1 MTIATVDLEMSK
13 LISTIS
19 RLKDRSICKWKN
31 EKKKKKSK
39 VTDYTDFDSRQLV
52 GGKLYRHKVDL
63 VLLIITE
70 VFISNY

>member
-1 MTIATVDLEMSK
+1 ME
-13 LISTIS
+13 
-19 RLKDRSICKWKN
+19 KWK
-31 EKKKKKSK
+31 KKKKKSK

-70 VFISNY
+70 VFISNYWF

>member
-1 MTIATVDLEMSK
+1 MK
-13 LISTIS
+13 
-19 RLKDRSICKWKN
+19 
-31 EKKKKKSK
+31 KKKKKSK
-39 VTDYTDFDSRQLV
+39 VTDYTDFDSRHLV